1 MKKTKSILVVLLC
14 LLFVT
19 LVAACFIRSD
29 TFSASAEADDGYTD
43 AEDWGSMADDA
54 DSEIMPLLFT
64 SLNMS
69 LYGENGVICTTV
81 SNAFTLF
88 PSKVYVIALLYSSD
102 TYCES
107 YTEMTLTA
115 SNSTTDLD
123 MGTSITASASTEGRT
138 RFWLARARWST
149 DASTWKEKSLGPIK
163 FNGDGE
169 DVGLT

>member
-1 MKKTKSILVVLLC
+1 MKKTKSLLVVLLC

-19 LVAACFIRSD
+19 LAAACIIRSD

-64 SLNMS
+64 TLN
-69 LYGENGVICTTV
+69 LGLNGENGVITAIV

-88 PSKVYVIALLYSSD
+88 PSTVYVVVLLYSSD
-102 TYCES
+102 TYCET

-115 SNSTTDLD
+115 SNSTKDLN
-123 MGTSITASASTEGRT
+123 MGNTISCSASTEGRT
-138 RFWLARARWST
+138 RFWLARMRWSS
-149 DASTWKEKSLGPIK
+149 DASTWKEKSLGPVK
-163 FNGDGE
+163 YNGAGE
-169 DVGLT
+169 DIGFT